1 MNYAKVSAIMIHDN
15 LHMLNLTVKR
25 KNGTNVEIF
34 NSAHQS
40 PWKMQGTLSNEIR
53 RIQRY
58 LSGSGYHLKVVEETD
73 TSIMY
78 DIDLI
83 NINKPW
89 EVNRYLLEKG
99 K

>member
-1 MNYAKVSAIMIHDN
+1 MTHDGK
-15 LHMLNLTVKR
+15 HMLNLTVKR

-34 NSAHQS
+34 NCSYQS
-40 PWKMQGTLSNEIR
+40 PWNMCDTLSSEIR

-58 LSGSGYHLKVVEETD
+58 LSGGGYHLKIVQEND
-73 TSIMY
+73 TTIMY
-78 DIDLI
+78 DIDII

-99 K
+99 R